1 MTRPVATTVLA
12 LATCLASAPNLA
24 ETDIRSERVQFEP
37 KTSGTT
43 ISAKIKG
50 RETVDYLLGARAGQ
64 TLSVTMKTD
73 NSANYFNVIPPD
85 TDDEAVFV
93 GSSEGNSY
101 EGKLDL
107 DGDWKI
113 RVYLMR
119 SAARRNET
127 AAFDLTI
134 GITGKPDTAAAREAN
149 DFGPRHWDAR
159 GDLGCAHGGQP
170 IQTAACPFK
179 VIRYR
184 QEKGAT
190 VVTLA
195 PGNGKERILYFSKGE
210 WTTDSTE
217 SVQTSKR
224 ADLWSL
230 QVSDEAYEIPDAV
243 IFGG

>member
-24 ETDIRSERVQFEP
+24 ETD
-37 KTSGTT
+37 
-43 ISAKIKG
+43 
-50 RETVDYLLGARAGQ
+50 
-64 TLSVTMKTD
+64 
-73 NSANYFNVIPPD
+73 
-85 TDDEAVFV
+85 
-93 GSSEGNSY
+93 
-101 EGKLDL
+101 
-107 DGDWKI
+107 
-113 RVYLMR
+113 
-119 SAARRNET
+119 
-127 AAFDLTI
+127 
-134 GITGKPDTAAAREAN
+134 TAAAREAN
-149 DFGPRHWDAR
+149 DFGPRDWDAR

-170 IQTAACPFK
+170 MQTAACPFK

-190 VVTLA
+190 VFTLA
-195 PGNGKERILYFSKGE
+195 PGTGKERILYFSKGE